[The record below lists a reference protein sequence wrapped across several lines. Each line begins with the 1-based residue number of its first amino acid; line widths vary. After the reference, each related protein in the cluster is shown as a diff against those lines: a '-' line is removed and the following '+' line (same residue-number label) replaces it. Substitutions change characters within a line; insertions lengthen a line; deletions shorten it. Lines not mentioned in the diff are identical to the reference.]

1 MHHRYKGFH
10 RGCFGGFILLPYKI
24 IDNWK
29 VPGSPGPQSSTDNER
44 HSIVYKVN
52 GAEILVKQIAG
63 AVALRIVNYLKPSMQ
78 VKQVEEMGF
87 IKLGSRVDVMLP
99 VGTKVKVKLNE
110 VVQGGVTVLAE
121 G

>member
-1 MHHRYKGFH
+1 VGLF
-10 RGCFGGFILLPYKI
+10 LPYKI

-52 GAEILVKQIAG
+52 GAEILVKQITG

-78 VKQVEEMGF
+78 VKQGEEMGF

-110 VVQGGVTVLAE
+110 VVQGSYRCLLNGN
-121 G
+121 